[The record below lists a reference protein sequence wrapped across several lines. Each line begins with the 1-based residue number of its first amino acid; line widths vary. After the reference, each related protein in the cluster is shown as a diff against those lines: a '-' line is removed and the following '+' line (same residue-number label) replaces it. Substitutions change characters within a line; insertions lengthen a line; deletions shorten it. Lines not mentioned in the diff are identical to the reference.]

1 FLNIAGMSA
10 ASAVACSFATSTL
23 DASEQEA
30 SKPNVILVMTD
41 DQGWGDVAYN
51 GHPTLKTPNLDA
63 MAASGIR
70 FDRFYSAAPVCTPTR
85 ASVMTGRNP
94 NRYHCPRVGYPLRK
108 QELTLAQIMKQNGYA
123 TGHFGKWH
131 LDGTGD
137 NKPILQDNPL
147 NPGVF
152 GFDRWSSS
160 SNFFDIDGKL
170 GRNGK
175 PFKLEGDSSVATVK
189 ESLEFLKECV
199 KDKKPFFSVVWFGSP
214 HIPHRAADED
224 KKLYEN
230 CTEEQKNYFGEISGI
245 DRAVGIIRTELRNM
259 NIADNT
265 ILWFCSD
272 NGGDF
277 DKDSV
282 GNLKGGKAS
291 LHEGGIRVP
300 GIIEWPSLINKPRT
314 TAMPAFTSDIMPT
327 VLEAVNAKV
336 PSPVL
341 PLDGISLMPL
351 ISGKTEKRDKLM
363 FFWYGEQYAVM
374 DDAYKLYLS
383 TKKGNESPS
392 LYDIVNDPKETKDIS
407 AEKKEITQEF
417 KQKLDE
423 WVASVKLSQEGKDY
437 PEGKLT
443 SPDFE
448 PKKKGK
454 KANKKE

>member
-1 FLNIAGMSA
+1 
-10 ASAVACSFATSTL
+10 
-23 DASEQEA
+23 
-30 SKPNVILVMTD
+30 
-41 DQGWGDVAYN
+41 
-51 GHPTLKTPNLDA
+51 
-63 MAASGIR
+63 
-70 FDRFYSAAPVCTPTR
+70 
-85 ASVMTGRNP
+85 
-94 NRYHCPRVGYPLRK
+94 
-108 QELTLAQIMKQNGYA
+108 
-123 TGHFGKWH
+123 
-131 LDGTGD
+131 
-137 NKPILQDNPL
+137 
-147 NPGVF
+147 
-152 GFDRWSSS
+152 
-160 SNFFDIDGKL
+160 
-170 GRNGK
+170 
-175 PFKLEGDSSVATVK
+175 
-189 ESLEFLKECV
+189 
-199 KDKKPFFSVVWFGSP
+199 
-214 HIPHRAADED
+214 
-224 KKLYEN
+224 
-230 CTEEQKNYFGEISGI
+230 
-245 DRAVGIIRTELRNM
+245 M